1 MQRILWLT
9 AMLVPAMARRLNA
22 PSAMAGPWIA
32 CLLDEVR
39 EKLACDLCV
48 AAPFPGACREE
59 FVEDGVRYVILPRRR
74 RWQYWNYSWEGLGD
88 AAALIDSF
96 KPALIH
102 VHGTEH
108 CLGLAQR
115 RAQHRC
121 GSVVSL
127 QGILDA
133 YQRHAFGELDLWDV
147 FCRERFV
154 DLLRMSG
161 VIGTRRT
168 WRLGA
173 KVEADVFREHSHF
186 LGRTCWDRGQLHARN
201 PAAVYHRVG
210 EPLRNEFYAARW
222 RLDGIARNTLF
233 FGNLAGAHKGCHT
246 ILRALRIIAR
256 DFPDVRVRVAGRASS
271 KGGYVRMFINE
282 SRRLGIGDRVDF
294 LGFLDA
300 AEMAREL
307 AAAHVFV
314 SASHIDN
321 SPNSVAEAQVVGIPV
336 VGSYVGG
343 VPEMLGDGRAGLLF
357 PAGDAETLAARVNQV
372 FRDDALAQSLSEAG
386 RAEAVPR
393 HDRAVILRQLVG
405 AYAAAGCDLRAD
417 VLP

>member
-9 AMLVPAMARRLNA
+9 STLVPAMAHRLRA

-39 EKLACDLCV
+39 QKVACDLCV
-48 AAPFPGACREE
+48 VAPFPGARRDE

-74 RWQYWNYSWEGLGD
+74 RWHYWNYSWEGLDD
-88 AAALIDSF
+88 ATAVIDDY

-108 CLGLAQR
+108 CLGLALR
-115 RAQHRC
+115 RAKHRC

-133 YQRHAFGELDLWDV
+133 YKWHTFGELDLWDV
-147 FCRERFV
+147 FRNERLI
-154 DLLRMSG
+154 DLVRMSG
-161 VIGTRRT
+161 VIGTRMT

-173 KVEADVFREHSHF
+173 KVEADVFQAHSHF
-186 LGRTCWDRGQLHARN
+186 LGRTSWDRCQLHARN
-201 PAAVYHRVG
+201 PAAVYHHVG
-210 EPLRNEFYAARW
+210 ELLRNEFYGARW
-222 RLDGIARNTLF
+222 NLASINRHTLF

-256 DFPDVRVRVAGRASS
+256 DFPGVQVRIAGRANS
-271 KGGYVRMFINE
+271 KSGYGRMFINE
-282 SRRLGIGDRVDF
+282 ARQLGVGDRVDF

-300 AEMAREL
+300 SAMAREL

-321 SPNSVAEAQVVGIPV
+321 SPNSVGEAQVVGVPV

-343 VPEMLGDGRAGLLF
+343 VPEMLRDGGAGLLF
-357 PAGDAETLAARVNQV
+357 PAGDAETLADRVCQV
-372 FRDDALAQSLSEAG
+372 FRDDSLARSLSEAG
-386 RAEAVPR
+386 RVEAVVR
-393 HDRAVILRQLVG
+393 HDRDVVLRQLVD
-405 AYAAAGCDLRAD
+405 AYAAAGCDVRGQ

>member
-9 AMLVPAMARRLNA
+9 STLVPAMARRLRA

-39 EKLACDLCV
+39 QNVACDLCV
-48 AAPFPGACREE
+48 VAPFPGACRDE

-74 RWQYWNYSWEGLGD
+74 RWQYWNYSWEGLDD
-88 AAALIDSF
+88 ATAVIDSY

-108 CLGLAQR
+108 CLGLALR
-115 RAQHRC
+115 RAKHRC

-133 YQRHAFGELDLWDV
+133 YKWHTFGELDLWDV
-147 FCRERFV
+147 FRNERLI
-154 DLLRMSG
+154 DLIRMSG

-173 KVEADVFREHSHF
+173 KVEADVFQAHSHF
-186 LGRTCWDRGQLHARN
+186 LGRTSWDRCQLHARN
-201 PAAVYHRVG
+201 PTAVYHHVG
-210 EPLRNEFYAARW
+210 EPLRNEFYAVRW
-222 RLDGIARNTLF
+222 SLSSITRHTLF

-246 ILRALRIIAR
+246 ILRALPIIAR
-256 DFPDVRVRVAGRASS
+256 DFPGVQVRIAGRANS
-271 KGGYVRMFINE
+271 KSGYGRMFINE
-282 SRRLGIGDRVDF
+282 ARQLGVGDRVDF

-300 AEMAREL
+300 EAMAREL

-321 SPNSVAEAQVVGIPV
+321 SPNSVGEAQVVGVPV

-343 VPEMLGDGRAGLLF
+343 VPEMLQDGRAGLLF
-357 PAGDAETLAARVNQV
+357 PAGDAETLADRVCQV
-372 FRDDALAQSLSEAG
+372 FRDDSLARSLSEVG
-386 RAEAVPR
+386 RVEAVAR
-393 HDRAVILRQLVG
+393 HDRTVILRQLLD
-405 AYAAAGCDLRAD
+405 AYAAAGCDVRGQ
-417 VLP
+417 VLS